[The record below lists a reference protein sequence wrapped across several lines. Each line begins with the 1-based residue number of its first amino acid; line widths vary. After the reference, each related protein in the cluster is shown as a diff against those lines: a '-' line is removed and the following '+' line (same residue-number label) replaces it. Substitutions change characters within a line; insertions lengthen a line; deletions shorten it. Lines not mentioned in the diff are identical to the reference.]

1 MRTSKKPKLVRK
13 RIGRDHLLCSAIVK
27 RGFTQTV
34 AAKLVNIVFDE
45 IKAALERHEVV
56 ELPIGTFRVVE
67 EIHRPQRHWRFGQP
81 RAVFTRPF
89 RVVFEPSGEK
99 ADVC

>member
-1 MRTSKKPKLVRK
+1 MRISKKPKLVKK
-13 RIGRDHLLCSAIVK
+13 RIGKDNLLCSAIVK

-34 AAKLVNIVFDE
+34 AANLVNIVFDE

-56 ELPIGTFRVVE
+56 ELPIGTFRVVA
-67 EIHRPQRHWRFGQP
+67 EIHRPQRRWRFGQP
-81 RAVFTRPF
+81 QTVFTRPF
-89 RVVFEPSGEK
+89 RVVFGPNGEK

>member
-1 MRTSKKPKLVRK
+1 MRISKKPKLVRK
-13 RIGRDHLLCSAIVK
+13 RIGKDNLLCSAIVK

-67 EIHRPQRHWRFGQP
+67 ETHRPQRHWLLGQP
-81 RAVFTRPF
+81 TAIFTRRF